1 MDADYLYLPGLL
13 VIAIASLLAIYSQG
27 YDDNLAQRIG
37 LSMTCFGAVIRIYAM
52 FHGQGD
58 SDAPRLLLLYG
69 VAFFAL
75 GTVWK
80 HWRIHR
86 RFLASGD
93 RRSTACKTKDKI

>member
-1 MDADYLYLPGLL
+1 MDPDYFYLPGLL

-27 YDDNLAQRIG
+27 YDDNLMQRIG

-58 SDAPRLLLLYG
+58 SDAPRLLLVHG
-69 VAFFAL
+69 IAIFAA
-75 GTVWK
+75 GSVWM
-80 HWRIHR
+80 HWRNHR

-93 RRSTACKTKDKI
+93 RRTRK